1 MPTRFVFRP
10 WCLVCSLVV
19 VFLVASERPGDARPN
34 YKKCFDTVF
43 KDIAKNSKTTCNV
56 CHVAGSDDKKRLNHF
71 GKVVAEELGEK
82 MVKDDAK
89 IIAAIKAAA
98 KRKCKSGE
106 WQERL
111 AKGLPPCDC
120 GDQDAGSYIARQ
132 LARECHENR

>member
-10 WCLVCSLVV
+10 LWLVCSLVV
-19 VFLVASERPGDARPN
+19 VFLVASERPGVARPN

-43 KDIAKNSKTTCNV
+43 KGVGKDNKTNCNV

-71 GKVVAEELGEK
+71 GKAVAEELGEK
-82 MVKDDAK
+82 NVKDDAK

-106 WQERL
+106 WSERL

-120 GDQDAGSYIARQ
+120 GAEECRREVARQ
-132 LARECHENR
+132 

>member
-10 WCLVCSLVV
+10 LWLICSLVV

-34 YKKCFDTVF
+34 YKRCFDTVF
-43 KDIAKNSKTTCNV
+43 KDIAKNNKANCNV

-71 GKVVAEELGEK
+71 GKAVAEELGEK
-82 MVKDDAK
+82 YVKDEAK

-106 WQERL
+106 WSERL

-120 GDQDAGSYIARQ
+120 GAEECRPKAAR
-132 LARECHENR
+132 